1 MAEYP
6 TIKADDRG
14 TDITFRTLLLQ
25 QLPQDNPKTEREA
38 WGGGRERKQNYPGF
52 IVERTGWWLEIAI
65 IVSIINFCFGLLPLY
80 KSEQSIPYN
89 L

>member
-25 QLPQDNPKTEREA
+25 QLPQDNLYKRERC
-38 WGGGRERKQNYPGF
+38 WGRLGGERKQNYPGF

-65 IVSIINFCFGLLPLY
+65 FKVNSIQLKGADKIQIFE
-80 KSEQSIPYN
+80 KKI
-89 L
+89 